1 MVKNIKLNTFFFKE
15 YAQITEKN
23 SYSAYIPNGSKGIWC
38 IADFNEKINEKMQ
51 EKSEISQ
58 KIGNGNIENKKI
70 DKINLAKIGVHKIIE
85 KYLGNNEFSLENI
98 KQMIQSSI
106 DKVIFEKTKLYK
118 FHKAEKDFDLKNFYS
133 QIVIIIEKNNMIV
146 GNMGKTELVL
156 YRENRIVEKISGEQ
170 FKKIRLKKHDY
181 LLAGSPEFWKVVNE
195 SEIEEIYVDR
205 KSKLNVEQNLSEQ
218 IKASE
223 KKLGKVIP
231 FLSIFVEDIEME
243 KNYELLEKEI
253 NEKNQKQEK
262 VVKYIFLA
270 VIFVFMF
277 IGLMIFL
284 ELHHALVLA
293 MGFMTIP
300 YAILT
305 FKLSGKRAK
314 GSREAVV
321 LVQEL
326 TNNYKIN
333 SCNMREA
340 IEATAI
346 SMESSAAVKR
356 VMINLAKNL
365 NNASSSKEIG
375 EAVENF
381 RFAFGTA
388 WADILAAN
396 IFIAVY
402 RGVKVENSLR
412 DLGKSIANSKKIVE
426 HSRRQGYEARL
437 MIRYMMP
444 ICMIMTIIGSKLF
457 FDMSIAEYIVCQFS
471 SKSSL
476 YWLLAS
482 IFLYS
487 AACLADMFFSSRK
500 MDL

>member
-15 YAQITEKN
+15 YAQIAEKN
-23 SYSAYIPNGSKGIWC
+23 TYSAYIPNGSKGIWC
-38 IADFNEKINEKMQ
+38 IADFDEKTNEKMQ

-58 KIGNGNIENKKI
+58 KIEKSNIENKKI

-85 KYLGNNEFSLENI
+85 KYLENNEFSLENI
-98 KQMIQSSI
+98 KQIIQSSI

-170 FKKIRLKKHDY
+170 VKKIRLKKHDY

-205 KSKLNVEQNLSEQ
+205 KSKSNVEQNLSEQ

-277 IGLMIFL
+277 VSVGKNIQKGNLKGERKEKVKNIMAEKIIEKANLMKNNLNKQSEIERNKVKQKNIEDEVEKPLGNSNLVENEEVKNKKIENEEIEKNYAKNL
-284 ELHHALVLA
+284 EIIQNIIE
-293 MGFMTIP
+293 T
-300 YAILT
+300 
-305 FKLSGKRAK
+305 KEKRAK
-314 GSREAVV
+314 KLNNSRIKKKVSK
-321 LVQEL
+321 
-326 TNNYKIN
+326 NKKYN
-333 SCNMREA
+333 R
-340 IEATAI
+340 
-346 SMESSAAVKR
+346 
-356 VMINLAKNL
+356 KNL
-365 NNASSSKEIG
+365 NADNRNFKKNYKVKSNGISQLEKEIEKNWEILG
-375 EAVENF
+375 RDRNGNNFVKNREFKRENKNGF
-381 RFAFGTA
+381 FIKGN
-388 WADILAAN
+388 N
-396 IFIAVY
+396 IEWEV
-402 RGVKVENSLR
+402 
-412 DLGKSIANSKKIVE
+412 
-426 HSRRQGYEARL
+426 
-437 MIRYMMP
+437 
-444 ICMIMTIIGSKLF
+444 
-457 FDMSIAEYIVCQFS
+457 
-471 SKSSL
+471 
-476 YWLLAS
+476 
-482 IFLYS
+482 
-487 AACLADMFFSSRK
+487 
-500 MDL
+500 

>member
-38 IADFNEKINEKMQ
+38 IADFNEKTDEKMQ

-58 KIGNGNIENKKI
+58 KIENSNVENKKI

-85 KYLGNNEFSLENI
+85 KYLENNEFSLENI

-118 FHKAEKDFDLKNFYS
+118 FHKVEKDFDLKNFYS

-156 YRENRIVEKISGEQ
+156 YRENRIVEKISGKQ

-205 KSKLNVEQNLSEQ
+205 KSKSNVEQNLSEQ

-243 KNYELLEKEI
+243 KNYKLLEKEI

-277 IGLMIFL
+277 VSVGKNIQKSNLKGERKEKVKNIMAEKIIEKANLMKNNLNKQSEIERNKVGQKNIEDEVEKTL
-284 ELHHALVLA
+284 ENSDLVENEEVKNKKLENEE
-293 MGFMTIP
+293 IEKN
-300 YAILT
+300 YAKNLEIT
-305 FKLSGKRAK
+305 QNIIETKEKRAK
-314 GSREAVV
+314 KLNNSRIKKKVSK
-321 LVQEL
+321 
-326 TNNYKIN
+326 NKKYN
-333 SCNMREA
+333 R
-340 IEATAI
+340 
-346 SMESSAAVKR
+346 
-356 VMINLAKNL
+356 KNL
-365 NNASSSKEIG
+365 NADNRNFKKNYKVKSNGISKLEKEIEKNWEVLG
-375 EAVENF
+375 RDRNGNNFVKNREFKRENKNGF
-381 RFAFGTA
+381 FIKGN
-388 WADILAAN
+388 N
-396 IFIAVY
+396 IEWEV
-402 RGVKVENSLR
+402 
-412 DLGKSIANSKKIVE
+412 
-426 HSRRQGYEARL
+426 
-437 MIRYMMP
+437 
-444 ICMIMTIIGSKLF
+444 
-457 FDMSIAEYIVCQFS
+457 
-471 SKSSL
+471 
-476 YWLLAS
+476 
-482 IFLYS
+482 
-487 AACLADMFFSSRK
+487 
-500 MDL
+500 

>member
-38 IADFNEKINEKMQ
+38 IADFNEKTDEKMQ

-58 KIGNGNIENKKI
+58 KIENSNVENKKI

-85 KYLGNNEFSLENI
+85 KYLENNEFSLENI
-98 KQMIQSSI
+98 KQMIRSSV

-118 FHKAEKDFDLKNFYS
+118 FHKAEKDFDLKSFYS

-156 YRENRIVEKISGEQ
+156 YRENRIVEKIRGEQ
-170 FKKIRLKKHDY
+170 VKKIRLKKHDY
-181 LLAGSPEFWKVVNE
+181 LLAGSPGFWKVVNE

-277 IGLMIFL
+277 ISVGKNIQKGNLKDERKEKVKNIMTEKIIEKANLMKNNLNKQSEIERNKVRQKNIEDEVEKTL
-284 ELHHALVLA
+284 ENSDLGENEEVKNKK
-293 MGFMTIP
+293 IENEEIEKN
-300 YAILT
+300 YAKNLEIIQNIIET
-305 FKLSGKRAK
+305 KEKRAK
-314 GSREAVV
+314 KLNNSRIKKKVSKNKKYNRKNVNAD
-321 LVQEL
+321 
-326 TNNYKIN
+326 NKNFKKNYKVK
-333 SCNMREA
+333 SDG
-340 IEATAI
+340 I
-346 SMESSAAVKR
+346 SQLE
-356 VMINLAKNL
+356 
-365 NNASSSKEIG
+365 KEIEKNWEVLG
-375 EAVENF
+375 RDRNGNNFVKNREFKRENKNGF
-381 RFAFGTA
+381 FIKGN
-388 WADILAAN
+388 N
-396 IFIAVY
+396 IEWEV
-402 RGVKVENSLR
+402 
-412 DLGKSIANSKKIVE
+412 
-426 HSRRQGYEARL
+426 
-437 MIRYMMP
+437 
-444 ICMIMTIIGSKLF
+444 
-457 FDMSIAEYIVCQFS
+457 
-471 SKSSL
+471 
-476 YWLLAS
+476 
-482 IFLYS
+482 
-487 AACLADMFFSSRK
+487 
-500 MDL
+500 

>member
-15 YAQITEKN
+15 YAQIAEKN
-23 SYSAYIPNGSKGIWC
+23 TYSAYIPNGSKGIWC
-38 IADFNEKINEKMQ
+38 IADFDEKTNEKMQ

-58 KIGNGNIENKKI
+58 KIEKSNIENKKI
-70 DKINLAKIGVHKIIE
+70 DKINLSKIGVHKIIE
-85 KYLGNNEFSLENI
+85 KYLENNEFSLENI

-205 KSKLNVEQNLSEQ
+205 KSKSNVEQNLSEQ

-223 KKLGKVIP
+223 KKMGKVIP

-277 IGLMIFL
+277 VSVGKNIQKGNLKGERKEKVKNIMAEKIIEKANLMKANLNKQSEIERNKVRQKNIEDEVEKTL
-284 ELHHALVLA
+284 ENSDLIENKEVKNKK
-293 MGFMTIP
+293 IEKN
-300 YAILT
+300 YVK
-305 FKLSGKRAK
+305 KLEITQNIIETKEKRAK
-314 GSREAVV
+314 KLNNSRIKKKVSK
-321 LVQEL
+321 
-326 TNNYKIN
+326 NKKYN
-333 SCNMREA
+333 R
-340 IEATAI
+340 
-346 SMESSAAVKR
+346 
-356 VMINLAKNL
+356 KNL
-365 NNASSSKEIG
+365 NADNRNFKKNYKVKSNGISKLEKEIEKNWEILG
-375 EAVENF
+375 RDRNGNNFVKNREFKRENKNGF
-381 RFAFGTA
+381 FIKGN
-388 WADILAAN
+388 N
-396 IFIAVY
+396 IEWEV
-402 RGVKVENSLR
+402 
-412 DLGKSIANSKKIVE
+412 
-426 HSRRQGYEARL
+426 
-437 MIRYMMP
+437 
-444 ICMIMTIIGSKLF
+444 
-457 FDMSIAEYIVCQFS
+457 
-471 SKSSL
+471 
-476 YWLLAS
+476 
-482 IFLYS
+482 
-487 AACLADMFFSSRK
+487 
-500 MDL
+500 